1 MEKAIKR
8 MRTLAE
14 FNNKFADQLE
24 TGEIKLTNATE
35 ENRKSLVKTYRFWSH
50 CLNTS
55 AFLLENDE
63 T

>member
-14 FNNKFADQLE
+14 FNNEFADQIE

-35 ENRKSLVKTYRFWSH
+35 ENKKSLIRTYRFWSN
-50 CLNTS
+50 CLYTS
-55 AFLLENDE
+55 AFLLEMEEN
-63 T
+63 